1 MQIIDTDSINY
12 SFVQICV
19 IGGVFL
25 FGTRQSLL
33 QVNTQSSCYSRT
45 IRCLMNNSASPIA
58 RAVFSNRSCCSSA
71 GISRNKSPGWL

>member
-12 SFVQICV
+12 PFVQICV

-33 QVNTQSSCYSRT
+33 QVNTQSSCYSPYHMPDLP
-45 IRCLMNNSASPIA
+45 CNNCVCGVA
-58 RAVFSNRSCCSSA
+58 
-71 GISRNKSPGWL
+71 

>member
-12 SFVQICV
+12 PFVQICV

-33 QVNTQSSCYSRT
+33 QVNTQSSWLLPYHMPDLPC
-45 IRCLMNNSASPIA
+45 NNCVCGVA
-58 RAVFSNRSCCSSA
+58 
-71 GISRNKSPGWL
+71 